1 MFDVMSQINWLAV
14 LVSTVATFMLG
25 GAWYMALFKTQYAAS
40 LGRTDLGDQ
49 KPSPIFIVGPLVCGA
64 IVNLTDAVLLRAL
77 HVTTYGDALVF
88 GAITGAG
95 YLVTQTVNIAI
106 NPNFPR
112 PFYYSAISG
121 SNFFLGNL
129 IVCTILVAMS

>member
-1 MFDVMSQINWLAV
+1 MFNVLAEINWLAV
-14 LVSTVATFMLG
+14 LAATVVNAMLG
-25 GAWYMALFKTQYAAS
+25 GAWYMGLFKEQYPAS

-64 IVNLTDAVLLRAL
+64 LVNITDAILLRAL
-77 HVTTYGDALVF
+77 NVTSYADALAF

-95 YLVTQTVNIAI
+95 YLVAQTVNIAI

-112 PFYYSAISG
+112 PFFYSAISG
-121 SNFFLGNL
+121 SYFLVGNL
-129 IVCTILVAMS
+129 IACVILVAMS